1 MTMIPVLT
9 IFFHLRNSEDLS
21 IWKDAKRLVVQYKD
35 AEKGESLSEFMEA
48 QEERYVVLLLLEN
61 DDELPI
67 SLRNDTSILEHAILL
82 PFSGSQ
88 SDLGHE
94 YHIDFE
100 KNARLISR
108 IRNKLEIE
116 NGSHL
121 VLIDCEEKECKC
133 RSVSR

>member
-1 MTMIPVLT
+1 M
-9 IFFHLRNSEDLS
+9 
-21 IWKDAKRLVVQYKD
+21 D
-35 AEKGESLSEFMEA
+35 AENGESLSEFMEA

-67 SLRNDTSILEHAILL
+67 SLRIGTSILERAVLL
-82 PFSGSQ
+82 PFSGAQ
-88 SDLGHE
+88 PELGHE
-94 YHIDFE
+94 YHVEFA

-108 IRNKLEIE
+108 IRSKLEIE